1 MEKQSFK
8 GVPESNWV
16 VGPCRTEEIAKQVL
30 AVAHAYGWKWCSGNL
45 FIDKTNWNQY
55 KKGTYYNIAI
65 GEYCDFEYW
74 KSRKC
79 TIISPDDF
87 EYWKS
92 RKCTIISPETF
103 LANNQ
108 MPGEKLEEK
117 TRKPGVKYTLEDWK
131 KEADACRKRAE
142 YWKNKLQISERTL
155 FDSNHHNEGVIN
167 KLKLDLEH
175 TNKNFKILQTEN
187 KVLKESNENLRNTNY
202 DLSKSFTEASQ
213 ELGFAK
219 LKIQDIEKERD
230 ELGNGNDLLLKSL
243 ETASKDLEIANEE
256 LKTVKSHLELRIKGI
271 QALEEDAKR
280 LTKANYELT
289 ERVRN
294 SESQNRK
301 DIVEIQLLKSDFE
314 TKNSEL
320 EILEEDYNC
329 LKDVQKYTKVVGWA
343 GWIFFF
349 IALFG
354 LMFYKG

>member
-1 MEKQSFK
+1 MGKQSFK

-16 VGPCRTEEIAKQVL
+16 VGPCQTEEIAKQVL
-30 AVAHAYGWKWCSGNL
+30 AVAHAYGWKWCSDYSFAEL
-45 FIDKTNWNQY
+45 TNY
-55 KKGTYYNIAI
+55 KKYGKQT
-65 GEYCDFEYW
+65 CYW
-74 KSRKC
+74 LSYGGFA
-79 TIISPDDF
+79 PMEF
-87 EYWKS
+87 YLEEGH
-92 RKCTIISPETF
+92 TIISPETF
-103 LANNQ
+103 LANNP
-108 MPGEKLEEK
+108 MPGEKLGEK

-142 YWKNKLQISERTL
+142 YWKDKFHALEKTANSVADSMTEVLKTHEKLQ
-155 FDSNHHNEGVIN
+155 
-167 KLKLDLEH
+167 LDLDT
-175 TNKNFKILQTEN
+175 TNKNYTILQNEN
-187 KVLKESNENLRNTNY
+187 KVLKEGNENLRNTNY

-271 QALEEDAKR
+271 QALEHDAK
-280 LTKANYELT
+280 L
-289 ERVRN
+289 
-294 SESQNRK
+294 NR
-301 DIVEIQLLKSDFE
+301 IEIASLKSDFE

-320 EILEEDYNC
+320 EILEEDFNC

-354 LMFYKG
+354 LMFFKG

>member
-16 VGPCRTEEIAKQVL
+16 VGPCQTEEIAKQVL

-79 TIISPDDF
+79 TIISP
-87 EYWKS
+87 
-92 RKCTIISPETF
+92 ETF
-103 LANNQ
+103 LANNP
-108 MPGEKLEEK
+108 MPEEK

-142 YWKNKLQISERTL
+142 YWKDKFQAMEKTANSVADSMIEVLKTHEKLQ
-155 FDSNHHNEGVIN
+155 
-167 KLKLDLEH
+167 LDLDH
-175 TNKNFKILQTEN
+175 TNKNFTILQTAN
-187 KVLKESNENLRNTNY
+187 KVLKESNENLRNSN
-202 DLSKSFTEASQ
+202 DELLKSSTEAKQ

-219 LKIQDIEKERD
+219 LKIQDLEKSNV
-230 ELGNGNDLLLKSL
+230 ELRGANEAL
-243 ETASKDLEIANEE
+243 TKDGFKLANEKHEALEE
-256 LKTVKSHLELRIKGI
+256 LKTVKSHLELRAKGI
-271 QALEEDAKR
+271 QALEEDA
-280 LTKANYELT
+280 
-289 ERVRN
+289 RV
-294 SESQNRK
+294 NR
-301 DIVEIQLLKSDFE
+301 IEIASLKFDFE

-354 LMFYKG
+354 LMFFKG

>member
-16 VGPCRTEEIAKQVL
+16 VGPCQTEEIAKQVL
-30 AVAHAYGWKWCSGNL
+30 AVAHAYGYRWNTNL
-45 FIDKTNWNQY
+45 SFRDELRWGAFKDNT
-55 KKGTYYNIAI
+55 TYNILRGLYDAL
-65 GEYCDFEYW
+65 
-74 KSRKC
+74 KSYQRK
-79 TIISPDDF
+79 PF
-87 EYWKS
+87 
-92 RKCTIISPETF
+92 TIISPETF

-117 TRKPGVKYTLEDWK
+117 TRKPGVKYTLDDWK

-142 YWKNKLQISERTL
+142 YWRDKFHASEKTANSVADSMTEVLKTHEKLQ
-155 FDSNHHNEGVIN
+155 
-167 KLKLDLEH
+167 LDLDH
-175 TNKNFKILQTEN
+175 TNKNYLILQAEN
-187 KVLKESNENLRNTNY
+187 KGLKESNDQLRKWNNEQVKTIESAQKEAREMYKRNL
-202 DLSKSFTEASQ
+202 DL
-213 ELGFAK
+213 
-219 LKIQDIEKERD
+219 D
-230 ELGNGNDLLLKSL
+230 
-243 ETASKDLEIANEE
+243 EE
-256 LKTVKSHLELRIKGI
+256 LKTAKSHLELRTKGI

-301 DIVEIQLLKSDFE
+301 DIVEIGLLKDTIE
-314 TKNSEL
+314 NKTSEL
-320 EILEEDYNC
+320 QYACNAHNEISDRYNK
-329 LKDVQKYTKVVGWA
+329 LRNDKRHTTILGWA

>member
-30 AVAHAYGWKWCSGNL
+30 AVAHAYGYKWRTDYSFAEL
-45 FIDKTNWNQY
+45 TPYKTYGKQ
-55 KKGTYYNIAI
+55 T
-65 GEYCDFEYW
+65 CYW
-74 KSRKC
+74 LSC
-79 TIISPDDF
+79 GGFAPMEF
-87 EYWKS
+87 YLEEGH
-92 RKCTIISPETF
+92 TIISPETF
-103 LANNQ
+103 LANNP
-108 MPGEKLEEK
+108 MPEEKPEEK

-142 YWKNKLQISERTL
+142 YWKDKHSDTL
-155 FDSNHHNEGVIN
+155 KKAME
-167 KLKLDLEH
+167 
-175 TNKNFKILQTEN
+175 LQTEN
-187 KVLKESNENLRNTNY
+187 KILKDSIAELKYERDFLDSDRNDVRHTLEKLQLDLDHTNKNYLILQAENKGLKESNDQLRKWNNEQVKTIESAQKEAREMYKRNL
-202 DLSKSFTEASQ
+202 DL
-213 ELGFAK
+213 
-219 LKIQDIEKERD
+219 D
-230 ELGNGNDLLLKSL
+230 
-243 ETASKDLEIANEE
+243 EE
-256 LKTVKSHLELRIKGI
+256 LKTAKSHLELRTKGI

-301 DIVEIQLLKSDFE
+301 DIVEIGLLKDTIE
-314 TKNSEL
+314 NKTSEL
-320 EILEEDYNC
+320 QYACNAHNEISDRYNK
-329 LKDVQKYTKVVGWA
+329 LRNDKRHTTILGWA